1 MFGLFKKKLTAK
13 DIIITN
19 KGFHAAWNYCRNTFD
34 HRLHDD
40 YSNTTYQNIII
51 NLLESLKRGANDD
64 ELSDTVL
71 DGFELVSKPD
81 PQALCYVK
89 LATSTLFTSNSNNTV
104 PAKFGHMFMN
114 DRSTDLGQPMAPCHG
129 KSHGHTRSCDADM
142 ISQ

>member
-64 ELSDTVL
+64 ELCDTVL
-71 DGFELVSKPD
+71 DGFELVSPNGSPRSQFIEVAQNIADSLNNGGDAEARRNAKENRFNVKNIEESIRMAKENIPD
-81 PQALCYVK
+81 MK
-89 LATSTLFTSNSNNTV
+89 W
-104 PAKFGHMFMN
+104 
-114 DRSTDLGQPMAPCHG
+114 
-129 KSHGHTRSCDADM
+129 
-142 ISQ
+142 